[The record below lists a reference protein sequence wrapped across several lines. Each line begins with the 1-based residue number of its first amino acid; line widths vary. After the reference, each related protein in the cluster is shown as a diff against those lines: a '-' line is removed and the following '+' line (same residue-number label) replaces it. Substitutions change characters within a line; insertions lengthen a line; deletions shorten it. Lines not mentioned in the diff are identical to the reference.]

1 MASRHALPT
10 ALLAT
15 AGPKARLRRASAVH
29 DPLYSTAL
37 ALVLRSAMGSPAA
50 LAQTVAASGD
60 VLPGIPPP
68 PACGLEPCVGVNA
81 QDAIDIDGG
90 GGTLAIQAGGRLDT
104 GSGVIGSEAGKSG

>member
-1 MASRHALPT
+1 MATRWGKARQMASRHALPT

-37 ALVLRSAMGSPAA
+37 ALVLGSAMGSPAA

-68 PACGLEPCVGVNA
+68 P
-81 QDAIDIDGG
+81 
-90 GGTLAIQAGGRLDT
+90 LAAWNL
-104 GSGVIGSEAGKSG
+104 AWA